1 MSKKTDCYN
10 YVMLILGSTI
20 GAGLASGQE
29 IVLFFAQ
36 YGFVSLPFLLAF
48 VFLFSFSILTLFKF
62 GKISTKEKDFD
73 KTIKHQVFFDSCG
86 NAIFIIFSATMVSGI
101 ESLFN
106 QLFFYTKFHLW
117 AIISLFICAFIIL
130 KGFKFIL
137 KLNAFLVPIIIIA
150 TIGVCALSFSPSI
163 KHSPLTF
170 NTDISNF
177 IFLITSTILYSSCNI
192 MISNKVL
199 IKVGTKIKKE
209 SAKKV
214 AIISSIILALIIAL
228 IVIAL
233 LSNDNS
239 LLFAELPLVYL
250 AFTINSTVGY
260 IYSGIIF
267 LCIITTLLTT
277 LFSFNENLR
286 KKISNKFFSTFIA
299 CILIFS
305 LSLFGFENI
314 VRYSYPIIG
323 AIGIFMIFSIKNRL
337 NYENCSCPVL
347 K

>member
-1 MSKKTDCYN
+1 MSKKTDCFS

-36 YGFVSLPFLLAF
+36 YGYISLIFLFIFVL
-48 VFLFSFSILTLFKF
+48 LFSFSILTLFKF
-62 GKISTKEKDFD
+62 GKIISQQKDFE

-86 NAIFIIFSATMVSGI
+86 NIIFLIFSATMVAGI

-117 AIISLFICAFIIL
+117 AIISLVLCAFIIL
-130 KGFKFIL
+130 RGFKFIL
-137 KLNAFLVPIIIIA
+137 KLNTFLVPVIIVA
-150 TIGVCALSFSPSI
+150 TIFVCALSFSPTNE
-163 KHSPLTF
+163 HSPLTI
-170 NTDISNF
+170 NTDLPNV
-177 IFLITSTILYSSCNI
+177 IFLLSSTILYSSCNI

-199 IKVGTKIKKE
+199 IKVGTEIKKE
-209 SAKKV
+209 TAKKV
-214 AIISSIILALIIAL
+214 AIISSITLALIIAL
-228 IVIAL
+228 IIIAL

-250 AFTINSTVGY
+250 AFTINTIVGY

-267 LCIITTLLTT
+267 ICIITTLLTT
-277 LFSFNENLR
+277 FFSFNENLR
-286 KKISNKFFSTFIA
+286 KKISNKVFSTFVA

-347 K
+347 E